1 MLLSVDLFVCPALP
15 SCTYHVLSRPSFTD
29 RVLFALPLPIVCCLP
44 LPVPIVCYLPSLYL
58 SCAVYATPATYTL
71 ESVKSQRTQLVAAPT
86 PSSLSD
92 AKLGEWETS
101 ADAFAA
107 SVLQ

>member
-1 MLLSVDLFVCPALP
+1 MGVPHPPP
-15 SCTYHVLSRPSFTD
+15 SFDRVLSAPSFTYL
-29 RVLFALPLPIVCCLP
+29 VLSVCLSAPSFTYRLFSPLPEPIVC
-44 LPVPIVCYLPSLYL
+44 
-58 SCAVYATPATYTL
+58 ATPATYTL

-92 AKLGEWETS
+92 AKLGEWEAS

-107 SVLQ
+107 SVLRHIVAFSSF

>member
-1 MLLSVDLFVCPALP
+1 VLSVCCLP
-15 SCTYHVLSRPSFTD
+15 FLYRSCVVRVLS
-29 RVLFALPLPIVCCLP
+29 ALPLPIVC
-44 LPVPIVCYLPSLYL
+44 YLPFLYL
-58 SCAVYATPATYTL
+58 SCVVCATPATYTL

-107 SVLQ
+107 SVRQRIVELS